1 MEPLEPKDKT
11 FTINISQKTIFN
23 IDILGLIVF
32 ALFKLQNIV
41 FVVLTSVVLAS
52 FIRTA
57 AEKVKIKLGLNRV
70 LSVVLMYLLTL
81 LVFAAVFY
89 FFLPVLITEISNIL
103 PVIEQYLPV
112 GTPFGE
118 TVATVGQNLETP
130 DLVEGAKSILG
141 ILASGFGNT
150 VSTLFGG
157 VANVALVVIISF
169 YMSVSRDGI
178 ESFLRIIAPIHK
190 EAYVIDVWKRSQ
202 RKIALWLQGQMVLGV
217 VVGLLTFLGLTLL
230 GVRNAIL
237 LSVVAAVF
245 ELIPFGIFLAA
256 VPAVTLAFAGG
267 GLSLALMVLALYIII
282 QQLEGY
288 LIAPLVVNKVTGVSP
303 LIVIL
308 SVLIGLTLAGFWGLL
323 LSVPVAVTVIE
334 YINDLE
340 KRRLLALQ
348 NE

>member
-23 IDILGLIVF
+23 IVILGLIVF

-57 AEKVKIKLGLNRV
+57 AEKVKVRLGLNRV